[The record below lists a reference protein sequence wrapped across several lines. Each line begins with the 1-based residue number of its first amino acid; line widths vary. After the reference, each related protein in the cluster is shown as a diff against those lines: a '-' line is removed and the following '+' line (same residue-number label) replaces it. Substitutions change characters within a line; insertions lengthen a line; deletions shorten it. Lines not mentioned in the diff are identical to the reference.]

1 MSPEIHSKYSTHS
14 QQSQSSDVTD
24 KTVTTSV
31 GDDGK
36 SAAEVA
42 TVDDNKSADDK
53 QPQGQQPS

>member
-24 KTVTTSV
+24 KTATTSV
-31 GDDGK
+31 SDDGK

-42 TVDDNKSADDK
+42 AVDDNKSTDDK
-53 QPQGQQPS
+53 QSQGQQPS